1 MKEVQALVNHYTRP
15 LGKDTKGVYY
25 VASPYT
31 ADDTTVIQDRVLD
44 IRNCIVPQLIT
55 AYPGITPVV
64 PVTITDPLANSGCVP
79 EGGWYAFGLKLL
91 NTTEGMIIVQ
101 QDGWEDSRGIM
112 LEFGF
117 ARGKGLPI
125 ATLDPGNI
133 VSEENSFPHVKTE
146 LGEIPLAL
154 GKAQLTESGPT
165 ESQVLEKMKQLREM
179 GGYEDFDDTQLRVRA
194 IEILTDEIP
203 F

>member
-1 MKEVQALVNHYTRP
+1 MKEVQALINHYTRP
-15 LGKDTKGVYY
+15 LGKDAKGVYY
-25 VASPYT
+25 IASPYT
-31 ADDTTVIQDRVLD
+31 ADDTTVIEDRVSEL
-44 IRNCIVPQLIT
+44 RNCIVPQLIT
-55 AYPGITPVV
+55 VYPGITPVV
-64 PVTITDPLANSGCVP
+64 PVTITDPLANSGCEP

-125 ATLDPGNI
+125 ATLDPKNI
-133 VSEENSFPHVKTE
+133 GFDTPRSPVED
-146 LGEIPLAL
+146 
-154 GKAQLTESGPT
+154 GPT
-165 ESQVLEKMKQLREM
+165 ESQILEKMELLRRC
-179 GGYEDFDDTQLRVRA
+179 YPDFDDAQLRAKA
-194 IEILTDEIP
+194 IEILTDPIP

>member
-1 MKEVQALVNHYTRP
+1 MQEVHALVNHYTHP
-15 LGKDTKGVYY
+15 LGKDAKGVYY
-25 VASPYT
+25 IASPYT
-31 ADDTTVIQDRVLD
+31 ADDTTVIADRVQEL
-44 IRNCIVPQLIT
+44 RNCIVPQLIT
-55 AYPGITPVV
+55 VYPGITPVV
-64 PVTITDPLANSGCVP
+64 PVTITDPLANSGCEP

-125 ATLDPGNI
+125 ATLDPKSI
-133 VSEENSFPHVKTE
+133 VSEIVSEKDRATDVKTE
-146 LGEIPLAL
+146 QE
-154 GKAQLTESGPT
+154 PT
-165 ESQVLEKMKQLREM
+165 ESQILKKMELLRRC
-179 GGYEDFDDTQLRVRA
+179 YPDFDDAQLRAKA
-194 IEILTDEIP
+194 IEILTDPIS